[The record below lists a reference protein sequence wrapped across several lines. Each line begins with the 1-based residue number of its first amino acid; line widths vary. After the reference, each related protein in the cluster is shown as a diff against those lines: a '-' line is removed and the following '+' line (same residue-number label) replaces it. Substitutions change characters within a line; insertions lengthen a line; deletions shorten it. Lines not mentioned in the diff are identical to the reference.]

1 MVINSVRVL
10 RGLPHLQPCDQPPL
24 FEEACNV
31 AQAANP
37 EQRQPHVGPAPRDS
51 VTFHHVTWRTTGSAV
66 ADPAVIVE
74 AMAWLAGGSDHVHE
88 ERSTSY
94 HGAPLHLITATL
106 RSKRT
111 TVATLARLGAAN
123 LRTLLEE
130 RATRTDEQNVL
141 HLRLDLHQLV
151 AGRAVL
157 ATPSD
162 VPTVKGQ
169 AKLALYPGQD
179 ADEEW
184 RTSLEHALQAA
195 EESA

>member
-1 MVINSVRVL
+1 M
-10 RGLPHLQPCDQPPL
+10 
-24 FEEACNV
+24 
-31 AQAANP
+31 
-37 EQRQPHVGPAPRDS
+37 QRQPHVRPASRSTVP
-51 VTFHHVTWRTTGSAV
+51 FHHVTWRTTGSAI

-74 AMAWLAGGSDHVHE
+74 AMTWLAGGSDHVQE

-111 TVATLARLGAAN
+111 TAATLARLGAGN
-123 LRTLLEE
+123 LRTLIEE
-130 RATRTDEQNVL
+130 RASRTDDQNVL

-157 ATPSD
+157 ATPGD

-184 RTSLEHALQAA
+184 TASLEHALKTA
-195 EESA
+195 EETA